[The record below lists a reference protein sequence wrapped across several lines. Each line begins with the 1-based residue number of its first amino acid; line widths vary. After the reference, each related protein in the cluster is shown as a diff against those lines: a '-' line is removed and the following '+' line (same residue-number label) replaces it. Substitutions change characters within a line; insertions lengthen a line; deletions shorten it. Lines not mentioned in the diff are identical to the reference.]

1 MLDAQ
6 TEDFSSRE
14 RFVHAVLGLLSLTER
29 VQALAAPA
37 PSPRPSPR
45 QAGRGSEDVA
55 ALLLGLVSV
64 GRTLRATL
72 ELAANPPRAPEP
84 VAAAEQPERILR

>member
-6 TEDFSSRE
+6 SEDFSSRE

-29 VQALAAPA
+29 VQALASPA
-37 PSPRPSPR
+37 PSPR

-55 ALLLGLVSV
+55 AFLLGLVSV

-72 ELAANPPRAPEP
+72 ELAANPPPAPAP
-84 VAAAEQPERILR
+84 AAGAEQPERILR